1 MPGTGVY
8 FVNSASSALCAATLI
23 ASGVPKSGSPAP
35 KSITSTPD
43 RRSLSTAAPTA
54 IVAEVAIREVR
65 SASRAMSASVRLKA
79 DTTYLDSC
87 RLFFA
92 QARFDQFRYQPVHPS
107 AESEHFLD
115 QP

>member
-8 FVNSASSALCAATLI
+8 FVNSASSALCAATLM

-54 IVAEVAIREVR
+54 MVADVAIRDVR
-65 SASRAMSASVRLKA
+65 SANRMISSSRPYCLFVSQPL
-79 DTTYLDSC
+79 LDEL
-87 RLFFA
+87 RH
-92 QARFDQFRYQPVHPS
+92 QAVDLP
-107 AESEHFLD
+107 AEREHFLD
-115 QP
+115 Q